1 MAQEKDLVIDRIV
14 WDDLPD
20 STNSA
25 VKHEIEE
32 RAKNGTLIV
41 KEGEVR
47 YRPVEVPE
55 AGWELQKLPSS

>member
-25 VKHEIEE
+25 EKHEIEQ

>member
-1 MAQEKDLVIDRIV
+1 MAQDKDLVVDRSD

-20 STNSA
+20 LTN
-25 VKHEIEE
+25 VTEKDEIEK

-41 KEGEVR
+41 QEGDVL